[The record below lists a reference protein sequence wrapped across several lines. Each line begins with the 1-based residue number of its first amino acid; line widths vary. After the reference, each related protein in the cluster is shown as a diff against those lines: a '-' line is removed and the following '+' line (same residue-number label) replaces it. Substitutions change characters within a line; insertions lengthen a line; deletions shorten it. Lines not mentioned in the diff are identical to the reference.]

1 MVPADRWMDHGGL
14 KKQLSAS
21 RCAESEV
28 SSSNVVKCERATIV
42 HPSYHHD
49 VVCCYPSERQ
59 CFARWPA
66 FEMPQDRA
74 GWNWR
79 HGF

>member
-28 SSSNVVKCERATIV
+28 SSSNVVKCERATKVKSNIRSLNV
-42 HPSYHHD
+42 LSSRPTRTSKN
-49 VVCCYPSERQ
+49 SALNK
-59 CFARWPA
+59 FS
-66 FEMPQDRA
+66 
-74 GWNWR
+74 
-79 HGF
+79 